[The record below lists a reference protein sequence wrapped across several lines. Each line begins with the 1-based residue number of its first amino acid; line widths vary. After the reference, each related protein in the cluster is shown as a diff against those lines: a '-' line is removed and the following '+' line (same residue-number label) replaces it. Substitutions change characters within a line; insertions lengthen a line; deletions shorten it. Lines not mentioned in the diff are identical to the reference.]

1 MHRLGIKT
9 ALLLHIGYRICEYMC
24 MNESHTHIHNVMI
37 STTTTTKPTIITI
50 HQKPGGNITNV
61 KQINKRKKNWM
72 KWNELDWV
80 ENTTHTHTLLL

>member
-1 MHRLGIKT
+1 
-9 ALLLHIGYRICEYMC
+9 
-24 MNESHTHIHNVMI
+24 MI
-37 STTTTTKPTIITI
+37 STTTTKPTIITI

-80 ENTTHTHTLLL
+80 ENTTHTHYYYYNLEFIFFFGMDFIIITATTTMDEWMNQERKNLIII